1 MIERML
7 RFVRFKQNGLNL
19 DHGGIIYSS
28 KQPLRSIEKRP
39 LMTATTKKPDDRLA
53 VVFISDLHLHPE
65 ASLITARFNR
75 FIEWAAQ
82 NTKVVYI
89 LGDFFHAWAGD
100 DSIDSWSKSIAKRL
114 FWLSQQQVTIYFMHG
129 NRDFLLGKAFADLA
143 GMIILPE
150 PAIIQLGD
158 TRILLVHGDRYCTN
172 DKGHQWFRRLT
183 RNRWFSH
190 FFLRFPYK
198 VRAQLVSKIRQH
210 SQTNR
215 SKPYSKMDVVVS
227 DMIEHMQKYKVAN
240 LIHGHTHKP
249 GLINHCYNEI
259 MYSQYVLSD
268 WDDNPMLLCYDESIG
283 IFFNQLELIEVS
295 RYANS

>member
-7 RFVRFKQNGLNL
+7 PFSQFNQNVLNL
-19 DHGGIIYSS
+19 DNSGIIYSS
-28 KQPLRSIEKRP
+28 TQHMRSIEE
-39 LMTATTKKPDDRLA
+39 LSIMTTTTKMPDDRLA
-53 VVFISDLHLHPE
+53 AVFISDLHLHPE
-65 ASLITARFNR
+65 EPLITARFNR

-82 NTKVVYI
+82 NTKTVYI

-100 DSIDSWSKSIAKRL
+100 DSIDSWSESIAKRL
-114 FWLSQQQVTIYFMHG
+114 RWLSQQQVAIYFMHG

-143 GMIILPE
+143 GIIILPE
-150 PAIIQLGD
+150 PAIIRLGD
-158 TRILLVHGDRYCTN
+158 KRILLVHGDRYCTN
-172 DKGHQWFRRLT
+172 DKGHQWLRRLT

-190 FFLRFPYK
+190 FFLRLPYK

-215 SKPYSKMDVVVS
+215 SKPYSKMDVVAS
-227 DMIEHMQKYKVAN
+227 DMIEHLQKYKVAT

-268 WDDNPMLLCYDESIG
+268 WDDNPRLLCYHKSMG